1 MDELRTPDTKE
12 VTLTD
17 KIMATIQLLY
27 NQAEYFDG
35 LRSRLQKKTGLYTA
49 EAAGATNSI
58 SGQTPEPITSI
69 HTALD
74 KLIKLNQIQSK
85 TLDEFERIINEL

>member
-1 MDELRTPDTKE
+1 MDELRTSDTKE
-12 VTLTD
+12 TTLTD

-27 NQAEYFDG
+27 NQAEYFDD
-35 LRSRLQKKTGLYTA
+35 LRRRLQKKTGLYTA
-49 EAAGATNSI
+49 EAAVPTNSI

-74 KLIKLNQIQSK
+74 KLTKLNQIESK
-85 TLDEFERIINEL
+85 ILDEFERIINEL